1 VTALAA
7 ENIEA
12 RPVWRPMH
20 TQPMFASAERVG
32 GAVAEQLY
40 QTGICLPSSSSL
52 APASQDRV
60 IDAMLTL
67 FERDARAGG
76 AVGASSATALSS
88 R

>member
-40 QTGICLPSSSSL
+40 ASGICLPSSSSL
-52 APASQDRV
+52 TPASQDRR
-60 IDAMLTL
+60 
-67 FERDARAGG
+67 RDAHVAEVADGGPAGG
-76 AVGASSATALSS
+76 GADRARS